1 MRTETNVS
9 FSGLQD
15 KDYQSKAGG
24 IDSIFGDP
32 SKSAHELDEDDPP
45 FSCPEAETPGL
56 LFHQ

>member
-1 MRTETNVS
+1 M
-9 FSGLQD
+9 
-15 KDYQSKAGG
+15 QSWR

-45 FSCPEAETPGL
+45 SSWREAKTPGL